1 MWRRNSKCD
10 SPGRD
15 LSEYF
20 PPRRPLREDSP
31 IVLEASNI
39 SVGDRVKDA
48 SLVLRKPEIVG
59 LAGMVGSGRTEFAM
73 AIFGGI
79 PMSSGSV
86 TVGGKIYDQMSS
98 ALSIRSGVGLLT
110 ENRKSEGLM
119 TQMDIAANIC
129 AASLGEITGGLFLDA
144 RRELGIAREEMNVF
158 RVAAPG
164 PQTRVIGLSGGNQQK
179 VLFARWVH
187 ACKEVLL
194 LDEPTRGVDV
204 GAKAEIYR
212 LIRRLAD
219 EGLAILMISS
229 ELLEVIGMSDR
240 TLVMRDGRIRGEL
253 RGDEIN
259 EQAIM
264 ALATHR

>member
-1 MWRRNSKCD
+1 L
-10 SPGRD
+10 G
-15 LSEYF
+15 E
-20 PPRRPLREDSP
+20 
-31 IVLEASNI
+31 
-39 SVGDRVKDA
+39 
-48 SLVLRKPEIVG
+48 LV
-59 LAGMVGSGRTEFAM
+59 
-73 AIFGGI
+73 
-79 PMSSGSV
+79 
-86 TVGGKIYDQMSS
+86 
-98 ALSIRSGVGLLT
+98 SGV
-110 ENRKSEGLM
+110 
-119 TQMDIAANIC
+119 
-129 AASLGEITGGLFLDA
+129 FLNS
-144 RRELGIAREEMNVF
+144 RREGEIAREEMNAF

-164 PQTRVIGLSGGNQQK
+164 PRTRVIGLSGGNQQK

-187 ACKEVLL
+187 ACKRVLL

-229 ELLEVIGMSDR
+229 ELPEVIGMSDR

-253 RGDEIN
+253 LGDDIN